1 MVLYAVPGRDP
12 AFFCVTRMPESPT
25 LQPLDT
31 FPLAARRG
39 IRGVFTDIDD
49 TLTTDGRLTANAF
62 AALHDLHAAGLLVVP
77 ITGRPAGWCDH
88 IARMWPVDAVV
99 GENGAFYFHY
109 DRAKHRMT
117 YRFDQPDA
125 ERAENRRRLGAL
137 LDRILEGVPGC
148 AVASDQPYRETDL
161 AIDFCEDVP
170 RLPTAAVDRIVELF
184 EEAGATAKISSIHV
198 NGWYGT
204 FDKLTMA
211 RHLMAEVFGIDLD
224 REKQSFVFVG
234 DAPND
239 SPMFGFFDHAVGVAN
254 VLDFRDH
261 LDAEPAYITSKTGGA
276 GFAEVAAALLAAK
289 D

>member
-1 MVLYAVPGRDP
+1 MSDR
-12 AFFCVTRMPESPT
+12 PT
-25 LQPLDT
+25 LQPLDSFT
-31 FPLAARRG
+31 RDARRG

-49 TLTTDGRLTANAF
+49 TLTTDGRLTAEAF
-62 AALHDLHAAGLLVVP
+62 SAMHDLHKAGFLVIP

-88 IARMWPVDAVV
+88 FARMWPVDAVV
-99 GENGAFYFHY
+99 GENGAFYFRY
-109 DRAKHRMT
+109 DRTKHKMT

-125 ERAENRRRLGAL
+125 ERAENRRRLAAL
-137 LDRILEGVPGC
+137 SERILDGVPGC
-148 AVASDQPYRETDL
+148 AIASDQPYRETDL

-170 RLPTAAVDRIVELF
+170 RLPIAAVDRIVDLF

-211 RHLMAEVFGIDLD
+211 RHLMAEIFDTDLEEN
-224 REKQSFVFVG
+224 RGAFVFVG

-254 VLDFRDH
+254 VMDFRDH
-261 LDAEPAYITSKTGGA
+261 LDAEPAYITTRRGGA
-276 GFAEVAAALLAAK
+276 GFAEVAAALIAAK